1 MGRREHCAMH
11 IIDAAILAARFD
23 DLLKILPIFLFL
35 IFWVMGQIAEAK
47 KRARMAKPGPVPGT
61 MPAATSAA
69 GGGENKAA
77 PTDPLRQQVDDFLRR
92 AERQTATVPTQA
104 TVGTATPSATRPSPA
119 DRDRIEILLPSAS
132 TRPPQS
138 PPQRPAAAAGPAPPP
153 RTQNPTRPPQAP
165 KRRSQTVAEHVAE
178 HVTSAAKQI
187 GDEAS
192 RLGERV
198 ASVDKQFGA
207 QLQKFDHEIGTFGD
221 RRGALAQAPQ
231 RAAEVVNPALE
242 IAAMLSGGDG
252 MRRAVILNEIFRR
265 PEERW
270 Q

>member
-1 MGRREHCAMH
+1 MQIFH
-11 IIDAAILAARFD
+11 AAILAARFD

-47 KRARMAKPGPVPGT
+47 KKARLAKTGQLPGT
-61 MPAATSAA
+61 TPAATAAA
-69 GGGENKAA
+69 GAGENKSA
-77 PTDPLRQQVDDFLRR
+77 PADPLRQQVDDFLRR
-92 AERQTATVPTQA
+92 AERQTATAPTQA
-104 TVGTATPSATRPSPA
+104 AAGTATPSPTRPSLA

-132 TRPPQS
+132 TSANRPPLS
-138 PPQRPAAAAGPAPPP
+138 TPQRTAVAKSPTPPP
-153 RTQNPTRPPQAP
+153 RTQNPTRPPQVP
-165 KRRSQTVAEHVAE
+165 KRRSQSVAEHVAE
-178 HVTSAAKQI
+178 HVTSAVKQI
-187 GDEAS
+187 SDEAS

-221 RRGALAQAPQ
+221 RRGALSQAPQ
-231 RAAEVVNPALE
+231 PAAEVVVNPALE